1 MFLLA
6 LTNVGVGWARGYS
19 TYKKTPISDSTIIL
33 PYAAMSSFVMTV
45 RFGMNRPHLPV
56 SQIAIGSVIG
66 TGFHLLVGSQLG
78 KAHYLVTHDD

>member
-1 MFLLA
+1 
-6 LTNVGVGWARGYS
+6 
-19 TYKKTPISDSTIIL
+19 
-33 PYAAMSSFVMTV
+33 MSSFVMTV

-56 SQIAIGSVIG
+56 SQLAIGSVIG